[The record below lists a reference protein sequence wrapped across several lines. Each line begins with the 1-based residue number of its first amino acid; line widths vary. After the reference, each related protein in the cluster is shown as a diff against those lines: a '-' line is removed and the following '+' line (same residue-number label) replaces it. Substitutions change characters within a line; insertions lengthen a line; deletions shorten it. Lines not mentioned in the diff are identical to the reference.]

1 MTQMVRRRRS
11 QWDLTRRKMR
21 INWDRQISV
30 LLLQYR
36 SAANLAGRQV
46 DILDC

>member
-1 MTQMVRRRRS
+1 MTKMVRRRRS
-11 QWDLTRRKMR
+11 QWDLTRREMR

-30 LLLQYR
+30 PLLLSR
-36 SAANLAGRQV
+36 SAANLAGCQV